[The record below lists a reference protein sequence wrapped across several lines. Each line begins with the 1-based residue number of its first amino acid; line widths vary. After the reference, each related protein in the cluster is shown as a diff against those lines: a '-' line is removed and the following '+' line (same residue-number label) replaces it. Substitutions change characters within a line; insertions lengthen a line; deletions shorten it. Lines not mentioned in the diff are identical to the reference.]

1 MNHDEQKD
9 LKGLRVGVLGG
20 GFTGLTA
27 AFYLLRAGADVTVF
41 ESQPRIGGLATYFN
55 FGPFWWDKFYHCI
68 LTSDKP
74 LLQLVEDL
82 GLSSE
87 LRWTETKVGFF
98 AEGQLHSMTSSLDFL
113 RYPALNLWQKIQLG
127 LGVLRTN
134 RIKDGRQLEKY
145 LATDW
150 LTQIFGKANYEK
162 MWGPLLKCKLGSCR
176 EEASAAFIWA
186 TITRLYSTRESDASK
201 KEKLGYVRGGYR
213 TVFLR
218 LISEIE
224 RMGGRIMVNASVN
237 EIATE
242 AGGGLKVSLK
252 NGHVRFDRV
261 IATIPSRPFISLAS
275 ELSPEYKEKL
285 TRVKYLGI
293 VCYAL
298 VLKRKLSSYYVTNL
312 TDDEFPFTGIIEM
325 TNLIS
330 GEETAGRHLV
340 YLPKYTAPNDT
351 LFDAGDDEI
360 WQLFWRN
367 LKRVFPDLQQS
378 DIEFKFLFRERF
390 VQPVPVLNYSDHVPD
405 IQTSVKGLYLANTT
419 QIINSTLNNN
429 AMVKIAR
436 QAIDRVRESRQEDNG
451 VPVDPQGSRTIT
463 ADVMQ

>member
-1 MNHDEQKD
+1 
-9 LKGLRVGVLGG
+9 
-20 GFTGLTA
+20 LTA

-41 ESQPRIGGLATYFN
+41 ESQPQIGGLATYFN

-68 LTSDKP
+68 LTSDEP

-113 RYPALNLWQKIQLG
+113 RYPALNLWQKMRLG

-150 LTQIFGKANYEK
+150 LTKIFGKANYEK

-218 LISEIE
+218 LISEVE
-224 RMGGRIMVNASVN
+224 RMGGRIIVNAPVN
-237 EIATE
+237 EIATD

-252 NGHVRFDRV
+252 NGHVHFDRV
-261 IATIPSRPFISLAS
+261 IATIPSRPLIGLAS
-275 ELSPEYKEKL
+275 ELSTEYKDKL
-285 TRVKYLGI
+285 THVKYLGI

-298 VLKRKLSSYYVTNL
+298 VLKCKLSSYYVTNL
-312 TDDEFPFTGIIEM
+312 TDEGFPFTGIIEM

-330 GEETAGRHLV
+330 EEETAGRHLV
-340 YLPKYTAPNDT
+340 YLPKYTAPNDA
-351 LFDAGDDEI
+351 LFDVSDDEI

-378 DIEFKFLFRERF
+378 DIECKFLFRERF

-405 IQTSVKGLYLANTT
+405 IQTNVNGLYLANTT

-436 QAIDRVRESRQEDNG
+436 QAIDRVREWRQEDNG
-451 VPVDPQGSRTIT
+451 TPLDPQESRTLT
-463 ADVMQ
+463 VDVMQ